1 LTKDTPAIMKKK
13 VVLVED
19 NELLNKIFCE
29 VISSSEKYYVQG
41 SYFNAED
48 ALIQF
53 RNDLPD
59 IVLMD
64 IELPEKNGIEC
75 TKELKKISP
84 KTIVIMVTV
93 YENSET
99 VFNALCAGASGYLTK
114 NANSGKLIS
123 ALDEAISGGAPM
135 SINIAKMVVQSFQKA
150 PESVLTERE
159 TEVLTML
166 AKGRSYKSIALDL
179 EISINTIKYHIK
191 NMYDKLQVHTK
202 EDAIKEA
209 SNRKY
214 I

>member
-1 LTKDTPAIMKKK
+1 MKKK

>member
-1 LTKDTPAIMKKK
+1 MGNKKG
-13 VVLVED
+13 VIIIED
-19 NELLNKIFCE
+19 NELVNKVFCE
-29 VISSSEKYYVQG
+29 NIDASENFYIKNTYY
-41 SYFNAED
+41 NAED
-48 ALIQF
+48 AIANF

-59 IVLMD
+59 LVLMD
-64 IELPEKNGIEC
+64 IELPNMDGIQC
-75 TKELKKISP
+75 TKELKKI
-84 KTIVIMVTV
+84 KQDTVIIMVTV

-99 VFNALCAGASGYLTK
+99 VFDALCAGASGYLTK
-114 NANSGKLIS
+114 NASSEKLLS
-123 ALDEAISGGAPM
+123 ALEEASMGGAPM

-150 PESVLTERE
+150 PETVLTERE

-166 AKGRSYKSIALDL
+166 SKGSSYKTIAIALD
-179 EISINTIKYHIK
+179 ISINTIKYHIK

>member
-1 LTKDTPAIMKKK
+1 MKKK
-13 VVLVED
+13 VVIIED
-19 NELLNKIFCE
+19 NELLNKVFCE
-29 VISSSEKYYVQG
+29 VITRSKKFILKN
-41 SYFNAED
+41 SYFDAES
-48 ALIQF
+48 AIENF
-53 RNDLPD
+53 KNDVPD
-59 IVLMD
+59 IILMD
-64 IELPEKNGIEC
+64 IELPNMNGIQC
-75 TKELKKISP
+75 TKELKKIRP
-84 KTIVIMVTV
+84 KTIIIMVTV
-93 YENSET
+93 YENSDI
-99 VFNALCAGASGYLTK
+99 VFEALCAGASGYLTK
-114 NANSGKLIS
+114 NATSNKLIS
-123 ALDEAISGGAPM
+123 ALEEASSGGAPM

-150 PESVLTERE
+150 PESILTERE

>member
-1 LTKDTPAIMKKK
+1 MKKK

-84 KTIVIMVTV
+84 KTIVIMVTI

>member
-1 LTKDTPAIMKKK
+1 MGNKKG
-13 VVLVED
+13 VIIIED
-19 NELLNKIFCE
+19 NELVNKVFCE
-29 VISSSEKYYVQG
+29 NIDASENFYIKNTYY
-41 SYFNAED
+41 NAED
-48 ALIQF
+48 AIANF

-59 IVLMD
+59 LVLMD
-64 IELPEKNGIEC
+64 IELPNMDGIQC
-75 TKELKKISP
+75 TKELKKI
-84 KTIVIMVTV
+84 KQDTVIIMMTV

-99 VFNALCAGASGYLTK
+99 VFDALCAGASGYLTK
-114 NANSGKLIS
+114 NASSEKLLS
-123 ALDEAISGGAPM
+123 ALEEASMGGAPM

-150 PESVLTERE
+150 PETVLTERE

-166 AKGRSYKSIALDL
+166 SKGSSYKTIAIALD
-179 EISINTIKYHIK
+179 ISINTIKYHIK